1 MRHIILAMFLTFG
14 IVALARAD
22 LLEVSAKSFKTNL
35 AKGITELDGEVIVVK
50 GTDKLWADNVVI
62 ETDSK
67 NQPQKYT
74 ATGNVRF
81 YAKLPDK
88 EMKGKAHKVIYDV
101 GKDRYQLLQNAMI
114 EEVGKK
120 NVIRGESIVFSPSTQ
135 EANIKGSEN
144 KPSVMTFVI
153 EDKADSQKETP

>member
-1 MRHIILAMFLTFG
+1 MRHIILAVFFLFG
-14 IVALARAD
+14 IELAYGD
-22 LLEVSAKSFKTNL
+22 LLEVSAKSFQTNL
-35 AKGITELDGEVIVVK
+35 AKGITELDGEVVVIK
-50 GTDKLWADNVVI
+50 GEDKLWADHVVI

-67 NQPQKYT
+67 KQPQKYT

-88 EMKGKAHKVIYDV
+88 EMKGKAYKVIYDV
-101 GKDRYQLLQNAMI
+101 GKDRYQLLQDAMV

-120 NVIRGESIVFSPSTQ
+120 SVIRGESIMFSPSTQ
-135 EANIKGSEN
+135 EANIKGSDN